1 MTKPLWAMAAGCV
14 PESLPWDI
22 PRIAHSAGFLS
33 SGMWVDPGTTWDSDA
48 LRKTKLSLSDTGIE
62 LVDVEVARL
71 NKTELADDTH
81 KLIIEVGL
89 ELGARNVLVISKHED
104 YLSSVSQFRDMCE
117 MAGEEIRICL
127 EFGEF
132 TNIKSLKEAQKF
144 IETVD
149 HPAAGILIDLMHLNR
164 SGDDLPD
171 LNNPIFP
178 YVQGC
183 DFWQSSANMT
193 GLSYTEAALDSR
205 CCLGEGEARTEDIAK
220 VCRSD
225 KDVSLEI
232 RSKSL
237 RKRFPD
243 PYLRAE
249 TIFNS
254 CNRSDFSA

>member
-1 MTKPLWAMAAGCV
+1 MTKSLWAMAAGCV
-14 PESLPWDI
+14 PDSLPWDI
-22 PRIAHSAGFLS
+22 PRIASAAGFLS
-33 SGMWVDPGTTWDSDA
+33 SGMWVDPETTWDSDA
-48 LRKTKLSLSDTGIE
+48 LRKTKLSLSDTGIQ

-104 YLSSVSQFRDMCE
+104 YLSSISQFRDMCE

-132 TNIKSLKEAQKF
+132 TNIKSLKEAQNF
-144 IETVD
+144 VDAVD

-171 LNNPIFP
+171 LDAPIFP
-178 YVQGC
+178 YIQGC

-193 GLSYTEAALDSR
+193 GKNYIEAAVDSR
-205 CCLGEGEARTEDIAK
+205 CCLGEGEARMEDITK
-220 VCRSD
+220 VCGSD

-232 RSKSL
+232 RSSSL

-249 TIFNS
+249 TIFNI
-254 CNRSDFSA
+254 CNRTVFST